1 MLFIDPNFATF
12 STRRVNDTF
21 KTFSENLAARWPG
34 YVLKGEFI
42 VPVSDHLVHMD
53 DLLGLL
59 RSKDIERYQSMKEHF
74 FGSQARY
81 TTGNSQ
87 EQMQV
92 VYATYPRSGNSL
104 MRKIFENTTGTATGS
119 DQVLKHT
126 PNVALQFCGFKAE
139 GIVDN
144 RMWINKTHFPFVLPF
159 QKNWESDIAVVCT
172 RYQLDADPSFFYLT
186 YTQCHSANF
195 LSALTS
201 ENLLPYWEDF

>member
-1 MLFIDPNFATF
+1 
-12 STRRVNDTF
+12 
-21 KTFSENLAARWPG
+21 
-34 YVLKGEFI
+34 
-42 VPVSDHLVHMD
+42 MD
-53 DLLGLL
+53 DLLALL
-59 RSKDIERYQSMKEHF
+59 RSKDIDRYHSQKELF
-74 FGSQARY
+74 FGDQARY

-119 DQVLKHT
+119 DMALKHT

-139 GIVDN
+139 GITDE

-159 QKNWESDIAVVCT
+159 QWNWESDIAVVCT

-186 YTQCHSANF
+186 YTQCHSASF
-195 LSALTS
+195 KSALLDGS
-201 ENLLPYWEDF
+201 ILPFWKEF